1 MQAQESPQIDKL
13 AEHEEAA
20 HDKRN
25 WVRLTYD
32 CNNGCI
38 FCLDS
43 QAHDG
48 DMRDRNEIKEQIL
61 DGRKKGATRWFA
73 RRWTSSSRTVP
84 S

>member
-1 MQAQESPQIDKL
+1 MEPDKI

-48 DMRDRNEIKEQIL
+48 EMRDREE
-61 DGRKKGATRWFA
+61 RRRRSSTAPARA
-73 RRWTSSSRTVP
+73 RRG
-84 S
+84 

>member
-48 DMRDRNEIKEQIL
+48 DMRDRGEIK
-61 DGRKKGATRWFA
+61 
-73 RRWTSSSRTVP
+73 
-84 S
+84 